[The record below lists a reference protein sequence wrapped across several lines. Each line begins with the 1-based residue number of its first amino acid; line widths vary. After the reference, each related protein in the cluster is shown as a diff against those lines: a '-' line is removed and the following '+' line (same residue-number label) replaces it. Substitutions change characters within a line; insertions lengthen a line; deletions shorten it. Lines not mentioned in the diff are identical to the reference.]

1 MKKILIALVLISS
14 VITSNAQIEG
24 LWNVIDV
31 TVGEEIMT
39 PTAKWTR
46 FKADGSY
53 ESGNGWQ
60 KNSEGNWSLN
70 KETME
75 LTLDETYDVYEDA
88 PPFIIAQKANTMTW
102 IRMEHGEK
110 VKVNLEKI
118 EEILQAPCDKLVGI
132 GEFKSIDD
140 KENLMERTSQLYG
153 INQIRFRWD
162 KVFNAQLEE
171 GKKIGGFW
179 RPHPHKNKTTLMFF
193 DENFA
198 YEHWKTE
205 FEHNKLIFSNFY
217 QPVTITFEKIE

>member
-70 KETME
+70 EETME

-88 PPFIIAQKANTMTW
+88 PPFIITQKANTMTW
-102 IRMEHGEK
+102 IRMEHGKK

-118 EEILQAPCDKLVGI
+118 EEIPQAPWDKLVGI
-132 GEFKSIDD
+132 WEL
-140 KENLMERTSQLYG
+140 NLLT
-153 INQIRFRWD
+153 I
-162 KVFNAQLEE
+162 
-171 GKKIGGFW
+171 KKI
-179 RPHPHKNKTTLMFF
+179 
-193 DENFA
+193 
-198 YEHWKTE
+198 
-205 FEHNKLIFSNFY
+205 
-217 QPVTITFEKIE
+217 